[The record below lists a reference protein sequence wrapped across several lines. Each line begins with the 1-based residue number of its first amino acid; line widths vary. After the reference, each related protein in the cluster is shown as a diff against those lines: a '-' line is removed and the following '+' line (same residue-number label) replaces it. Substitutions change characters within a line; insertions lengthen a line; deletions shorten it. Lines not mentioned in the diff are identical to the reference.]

1 MRPQNFCKFFFF
13 VSFFSFFLFL
23 ILSCLLSL
31 SFFFSFFL
39 LFLPPSSLTQKKNQ
53 TKNIHHL
60 ATNHP
65 SWTVRFVDYFALLGP
80 TAPTSESLRDSR
92 IPDDLEVSPILL
104 DSIPREPEH
113 PDMPIPPELAAFCC
127 PNGMKLRTKDSIGGV
142 PQPQHFA
149 QVLAVGTVGTTVYC
163 YCVTFYDPMK
173 PNDLI
178 NMFTEQRLRS
188 SSIVSNGSTTSIAS
202 SVSNTSMLSF
212 GTNEE
217 EQPHAQ
223 QSSQYP
229 AWFDPM
235 NPHNNPIVYAPKTMV
250 ILSHWPFLSVYREF
264 LTQTLRMQR

>member
-1 MRPQNFCKFFFF
+1 MFLFLSCCSNFFFSSPSSPC
-13 VSFFSFFLFL
+13 SFFS
-23 ILSCLLSL
+23 
-31 SFFFSFFL
+31 
-39 LFLPPSSLTQKKNQ
+39 QKKNPLP
-53 TKNIHHL
+53 TT
-60 ATNHP
+60 TNNH

-80 TAPTSESLRDSR
+80 TAPTLESIRDSR
-92 IPDDLEVSPILL
+92 IPDDLDINPILL

-127 PNGMKLRTKDSIGGV
+127 PNGMKLRTKDSMGGV

-178 NMFTEQRLRS
+178 NMFTTERNTQRQRS
-188 SSIVSNGSTTSIAS
+188 SSTVSNGSTTSIAS
-202 SVSNTSMLSF
+202 SVSNTSIVSF
-212 GTNEE
+212 GTNEDE
-217 EQPHAQ
+217 SSTQQ
-223 QSSQYP
+223 QSSSLQYP
-229 AWFDPM
+229 AWLDPI